1 MKNWFLFV
9 NFIANDLLK
18 LKWRIYIILIILL
31 LGLNIYLFLF
41 HSNNE
46 FLKYDVIII
55 NIDGN
60 TILSDIANNSVN
72 SDTINQNF
80 LYKFLKLFN
89 HKNNDYF
96 PSYFIRSDNKFS
108 SYSIIF
114 NDCEEL
120 KWKNSSIKFMLQFK
134 SSLEKENL
142 EIFKKLLSML

>member
-18 LKWRIYIILIILL
+18 LKWRIYIIFIILL
-31 LGLNIYLFLF
+31 LGLNIYLFY
-41 HSNNE
+41 SNNE
-46 FLKYDVIII
+46 FIKYDVIII
-55 NIDGN
+55 INVFDDN

-72 SDTINQNF
+72 SDIINQNF

-89 HKNNDYF
+89 HKNNNYF

-120 KWKNSSIKFMLQFK
+120 ECKNSSIKFMLQFK

-142 EIFKKLLSML
+142 EILKKLLSML